1 MRSISPLAHE
11 HTFAYTTEQTFA
23 VATARSLSY
32 PLATVTAVTELV
44 EVCRQMAIRQEE
56 LYPAQQAI
64 LYRFPPQRTA
74 AMAARRKRIEVR
86 RRRAAAAGLLLVL
99 ICAFLLATG
108 PGGSAPASRA
118 DAPRA
123 VVIRPGDT
131 LWGLAERYAPAGVDL
146 RAYVDAL
153 EELNGLQGGPA
164 AGMRL
169 RLPK

>member
-1 MRSISPLAHE
+1 
-11 HTFAYTTEQTFA
+11 
-23 VATARSLSY
+23 
-32 PLATVTAVTELV
+32 
-44 EVCRQMAIRQEE
+44 MAIRQEE
-56 LYPAQQAI
+56 LYPAQQAV
-64 LYRFPPQRTA
+64 LYRFPPGRA
-74 AMAARRKRIEVR
+74 AAARARRKRMEVR
-86 RRRAAAAGLLLVL
+86 RRRAAAAALLLVL

-123 VVIRPGDT
+123 VVLRQGDT

-146 RAYVDAL
+146 RAYVDAV
-153 EELNGLQGGPA
+153 EELNELEGGPA